1 MGISVNPGRHADFGG
16 DHGCASRRAHHS
28 RGREGF
34 AMNIELKMQGTP
46 SVSRSLAGKISL
58 VTGSTSGIGLGI
70 ARALA
75 EAGSDVVLN
84 GLGVAS
90 EVARAKDRILAGCDV
105 EVRYSPGVTAKT
117 AGSRG

>member
-1 MGISVNPGRHADFGG
+1 MQISAGITA
-16 DHGCASRRAHHS
+16 AQAAELTTARA
-28 RGREGF
+28 EKDL
-34 AMNIELKMQGTP
+34 AMNIQLKTQGAP
-46 SVSRSLAGKISL
+46 SVSRSLAGKVSL